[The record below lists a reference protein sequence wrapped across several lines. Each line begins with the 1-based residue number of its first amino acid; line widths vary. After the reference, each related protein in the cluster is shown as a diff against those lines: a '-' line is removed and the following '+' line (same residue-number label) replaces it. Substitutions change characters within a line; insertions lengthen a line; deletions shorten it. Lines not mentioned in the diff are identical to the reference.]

1 MEKEEEIIVKIQEHS
16 FESENWLKTIKYI
29 IKLTDSTG
37 ESSVKRSP
45 NDFKLLRNYL
55 VTWWPGCP
63 IPAIPK
69 DYTKVFII

>member
-1 MEKEEEIIVKIQEHS
+1 MEKEEIIVKIQEHC

-55 VTWWPGCP
+55 VAWWPGCP

-69 DYTKVFII
+69 EYTKVLNI